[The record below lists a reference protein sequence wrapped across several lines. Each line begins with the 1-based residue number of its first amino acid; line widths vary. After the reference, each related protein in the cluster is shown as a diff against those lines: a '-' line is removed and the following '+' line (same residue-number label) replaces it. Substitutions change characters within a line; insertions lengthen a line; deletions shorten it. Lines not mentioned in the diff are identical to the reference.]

1 MPGRANYDLCLAGI
15 LFRYYS
21 RMKKYA
27 AFMIRRISADGT
39 VKKGQSYGEWAE
51 PAEVYPNDW
60 KDTILPHPE
69 VSTAYTAYVL
79 GVMAEISEAVRK
91 NDDAAH
97 FRACSEKCRKAYQK
111 LAKLDTDRQALL
123 VRPLFMGLLDEE
135 QSRFAK
141 ERLLKALE
149 NYGWRLGT
157 GFLSTPLILSVLDK
171 IDIEAAY
178 RLLENEEMP
187 GWLFM
192 PKNGAT
198 TIWESWEGT
207 HAQGGIASL
216 NHYSKGVVCEWLFRT
231 MCGIQVAGKNHFVI
245 APRPGGHFTHAH
257 ASYKSIYGEVQS
269 GWNRSNTETT
279 YSITIPANCTA
290 EIILPGKEPKRVSA
304 GTYTIED

>member
-1 MPGRANYDLCLAGI
+1 
-15 LFRYYS
+15 
-21 RMKKYA
+21 
-27 AFMIRRISADGT
+27 
-39 VKKGQSYGEWAE
+39 
-51 PAEVYPNDW
+51 
-60 KDTILPHPE
+60 
-69 VSTAYTAYVL
+69 
-79 GVMAEISEAVRK
+79 
-91 NDDAAH
+91 
-97 FRACSEKCRKAYQK
+97 
-111 LAKLDTDRQALL
+111 
-123 VRPLFMGLLDEE
+123 MGLLDEE

-216 NHYSKGVVCEWLFRT
+216 NHYSKGAVCEWLFRT

-245 APRPGGHFTHAH
+245 APRPGGHFTHAQ